1 MNSNLSFC
9 FAVYFFKS
17 EIRNPQSEIILTP
30 NSSFWSAT
38 TSIEK
43 IKMLI
48 FILQRSKSKNKANG
62 AKTMEVIKGV
72 VEDPTLSPVEKVLF
86 AILYC
91 HRQGKECN
99 LSIQDLVDYV
109 GLELEKVRKSLHHL
123 EQGGL
128 IRIKKDCQITD
139 ASSFLTCA
147 VLAEDLKHKDPNV
160 PRP

>member
-1 MNSNLSFC
+1 
-9 FAVYFFKS
+9 
-17 EIRNPQSEIILTP
+17 
-30 NSSFWSAT
+30 
-38 TSIEK
+38 
-43 IKMLI
+43 
-48 FILQRSKSKNKANG
+48 
-62 AKTMEVIKGV
+62 MEVIKGV

-91 HRQGKECN
+91 NRQGKECN

-139 ASSFLTCA
+139 ATSFLTCA
-147 VLAEDLKHKDPNV
+147 VLAKDLKQKDPNV